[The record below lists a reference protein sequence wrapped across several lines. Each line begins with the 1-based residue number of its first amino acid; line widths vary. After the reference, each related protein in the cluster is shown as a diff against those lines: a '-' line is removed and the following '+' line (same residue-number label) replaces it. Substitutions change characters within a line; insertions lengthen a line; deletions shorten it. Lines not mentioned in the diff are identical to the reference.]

1 MIILTG
7 PSASGKT
14 EIAKMLISLF
24 NYQKFVTTTTRQKR
38 VGEIDGKDYYF
49 INKEDF
55 LNKIKE
61 DAFIEYTIYNNNYY
75 GSFKKEK
82 ADNKI
87 LIVEPNGLKAF
98 QKLNDPHMISFFIDS
113 DEKERYQR
121 MLKRGDEISDINRR
135 INNDR
140 VLFYKDIKTDF
151 IIKNKDKTL
160 EELARQMRVPINVFK
175 KEIARYNRQALGG
188 AKNARRKDYG
198 KCSRVGCTPLIE
210 SPFWAYEVGLT
221 VHYTPGG
228 ISVNES
234 GEVMRI
240 DGIPVPGLW
249 AAGEVTGSVH
259 GANRLGGNGLTDA
272 LTFGRLVGEAAAKM
286 PN

>member
-160 EELARQMRVPINVFK
+160 EELAKNIN
-175 KEIARYNRQALGG
+175 EIYLNKL
-188 AKNARRKDYG
+188 K
-198 KCSRVGCTPLIE
+198 SI
-210 SPFWAYEVGLT
+210 
-221 VHYTPGG
+221 
-228 ISVNES
+228 
-234 GEVMRI
+234 
-240 DGIPVPGLW
+240 
-249 AAGEVTGSVH
+249 
-259 GANRLGGNGLTDA
+259 
-272 LTFGRLVGEAAAKM
+272 
-286 PN
+286 

>member
-14 EIAKMLISLF
+14 DIAKMLISLF

-160 EELARQMRVPINVFK
+160 EELAKNIN
-175 KEIARYNRQALGG
+175 EIYLS
-188 AKNARRKDYG
+188 KLK
-198 KCSRVGCTPLIE
+198 SI
-210 SPFWAYEVGLT
+210 
-221 VHYTPGG
+221 
-228 ISVNES
+228 
-234 GEVMRI
+234 
-240 DGIPVPGLW
+240 
-249 AAGEVTGSVH
+249 
-259 GANRLGGNGLTDA
+259 
-272 LTFGRLVGEAAAKM
+272 
-286 PN
+286 

>member
-24 NYQKFVTTTTRQKR
+24 KYQKFVTTTTRQKR
-38 VGEIDGKDYYF
+38 AGEIDGKDYYF
-49 INKEDF
+49 ISEEEF

-61 DAFIEYTIYNNNYY
+61 DAFIEYTVYNNNYY
-75 GSFKKEK
+75 GSYKKEK

-121 MLKRGDEISDINRR
+121 MLKRGDDISDINRR

-151 IIKNKDKTL
+151 MIKNKGKTL
-160 EELARQMRVPINVFK
+160 KELAKNIN
-175 KEIARYNRQALGG
+175 EIYLNKL
-188 AKNARRKDYG
+188 K
-198 KCSRVGCTPLIE
+198 SI
-210 SPFWAYEVGLT
+210 
-221 VHYTPGG
+221 
-228 ISVNES
+228 
-234 GEVMRI
+234 
-240 DGIPVPGLW
+240 
-249 AAGEVTGSVH
+249 
-259 GANRLGGNGLTDA
+259 
-272 LTFGRLVGEAAAKM
+272 
-286 PN
+286 

>member
-160 EELARQMRVPINVFK
+160 EELAKNINDIYLNK
-175 KEIARYNRQALGG
+175 LKSI
-188 AKNARRKDYG
+188 
-198 KCSRVGCTPLIE
+198 
-210 SPFWAYEVGLT
+210 
-221 VHYTPGG
+221 
-228 ISVNES
+228 
-234 GEVMRI
+234 
-240 DGIPVPGLW
+240 
-249 AAGEVTGSVH
+249 
-259 GANRLGGNGLTDA
+259 
-272 LTFGRLVGEAAAKM
+272 
-286 PN
+286 